1 MNISNF
7 MKVVVAGSILT
18 VGVLFCVAGPD
29 STLSA
34 QEEEGGGGRGAGQGQ
49 GRGGGQGRGAA
60 PQAPAPYKEMPV
72 DKYDRNATL
81 WAHERSGFK
90 SGWQRGREVY
100 FQNCWMCH
108 SEYVIAGDWA
118 PAPTLRDVTK
128 RLTDAQI
135 TAKIQTGG
143 GRMPAFKQL
152 TDADI
157 KDLLTLMHEKCGT
170 FPTGGGCFDEH
181 NPPPNPLYRFGTE
194 YLAPNAVDAVDAAK
208 PQAKP

>member
-1 MNISNF
+1 MNRSNL
-7 MKVVVAGSILT
+7 MEMVLAGSILSM
-18 VGVLFCVAGPD
+18 GVLFSLTGSE

-34 QEEEGGGGRGAGQGQ
+34 QAGGAAPEGRGAAP
-49 GRGGGQGRGAA
+49 QGRGAA
-60 PQAPAPYKEMPV
+60 PQAAPVHQEMPV

-90 SGWQRGREVY
+90 SGWQRGREV
-100 FQNCWMCH
+100 FFMNCWMCH

-118 PAPTLRDVTK
+118 PAPSLRDVTT

-135 TAKIQTGG
+135 ATYIQNGA

-157 KDLLTLMHEKCGT
+157 KDLLTLFHEKCGKS
-170 FPTGGGCFDEH
+170 PTGSSCFDEH

-194 YLAPNAVDAVDAAK
+194 YLAPTAVDAAK
-208 PQAKP
+208 P

>member
-1 MNISNF
+1 MNTSNV
-7 MKVVVAGSILT
+7 MKMVLAGSILS
-18 VGVLFCVAGPD
+18 VGVLFSLTGSD

-34 QEEEGGGGRGAGQGQ
+34 QAGGAAPQ
-49 GRGGGQGRGAA
+49 GRGTAPQGRGAA
-60 PQAPAPYKEMPV
+60 PPAAPVPYKEMPV

-100 FQNCWMCH
+100 FMNCWMCH
-108 SEYVIAGDWA
+108 SEYVSVADWA
-118 PAPTLRDVTK
+118 PVPSLRDVTQ

-135 TAKIQTGG
+135 TAYIQNGA

-157 KDLLTLMHEKCGT
+157 KDLLTLFREKCGKS
-170 FPTGGGCFDEH
+170 PTGGSCFDEH

-194 YLAPNAVDAVDAAK
+194 YLAPTAVDAAK
-208 PQAKP
+208 P

>member
-1 MNISNF
+1 MSVSNSL
-7 MKVVVAGSILT
+7 KAVAAVSVLSVCG
-18 VGVLFCVAGPD
+18 LFCITGPQ
-29 STLSA
+29 STVSA
-34 QEEEGGGGRGAGQGQ
+34 
-49 GRGGGQGRGAA
+49 QGRGAA
-60 PQAPAPYKEMPV
+60 PEGRGAAPEGRGGAPQGRGPAPQAAPYKEMPV

-81 WAHERSGFK
+81 WANERSGFT

-100 FQNCWMCH
+100 FMNCWMCH
-108 SEYVIAGDWA
+108 SEYVIAGDFL
-118 PAPTLRDVTK
+118 PVPSLRAVTK

-135 TAKIQTGG
+135 TTYIQNGA

-157 KDLLTLMHEKCGT
+157 KDLLALFHEKCGT

-194 YLAPNAVDAVDAAK
+194 YLAPNAIDRAK
-208 PQAKP
+208 P

>member
-7 MKVVVAGSILT
+7 SKVVLAGSVVS
-18 VGVLFCVAGPD
+18 VGLLFCLAGPD
-29 STLSA
+29 NRLLA
-34 QEEEGGGGRGAGQGQ
+34 QEEEGRGA
-49 GRGGGQGRGAA
+49 GQGRGAA
-60 PQAPAPYKEMPV
+60 PQGRGGAPQPAPAPYKEMPV

-90 SGWQRGREVY
+90 SGWQRGREV
-100 FQNCWMCH
+100 FFMNCWMCH

-118 PAPTLRDVTK
+118 PVPTLRDVTK

-135 TAKIQTGG
+135 TTYIQNGA

-152 TDADI
+152 TDADM
-157 KDLLTLMHEKCGT
+157 KDLLALFHEKCGT

-194 YLAPNAVDAVDAAK
+194 YLAPNAVDAAK
-208 PQAKP
+208 KP

>member
-1 MNISNF
+1 MKLSN
-7 MKVVVAGSILT
+7 VTRSAAVLSVLS
-18 VGVLFCVAGPD
+18 VGVLFCFTGPD
-29 STLSA
+29 RTLSA
-34 QEEEGGGGRGAGQGQ
+34 QGGGAAAQ
-49 GRGGGQGRGAA
+49 GRGGAPEGRGGA
-60 PQAPAPYKEMPV
+60 PQAAPAPYKEMPV

-100 FQNCWMCH
+100 FMNCWMCH

-118 PAPTLRDVTK
+118 PVPTLRDVTK

-135 TAKIQTGG
+135 TTYIQNGA

-157 KDLLTLMHEKCGT
+157 KDLLALFHEKCGT

-181 NPPPNPLYRFGTE
+181 NPPPNPLYKYGTE
-194 YLAPNAVDAVDAAK
+194 YLAPNAGDVAK
-208 PQAKP
+208 KP

>member
-1 MNISNF
+1 
-7 MKVVVAGSILT
+7 
-18 VGVLFCVAGPD
+18 
-29 STLSA
+29 
-34 QEEEGGGGRGAGQGQ
+34 
-49 GRGGGQGRGAA
+49 
-60 PQAPAPYKEMPV
+60 MPV

-100 FQNCWMCH
+100 FMNCWMCH

-118 PAPTLRDVTK
+118 PVPTLRDVTK

-135 TAKIQTGG
+135 TTYIQNGA

-157 KDLLTLMHEKCGT
+157 KDLLALFHEKCGT

-181 NPPPNPLYRFGTE
+181 NPPPNPLYEFGTE
-194 YLAPNAVDAVDAAK
+194 YLAPQGSRRSEVNFLEARRCERRADRRNVAGLCAFVMCLALLPAWVSRAIDSAILDRSGHGLIRRGAAGRDSGRGEPGVDRESAHRR
-208 PQAKP
+208 